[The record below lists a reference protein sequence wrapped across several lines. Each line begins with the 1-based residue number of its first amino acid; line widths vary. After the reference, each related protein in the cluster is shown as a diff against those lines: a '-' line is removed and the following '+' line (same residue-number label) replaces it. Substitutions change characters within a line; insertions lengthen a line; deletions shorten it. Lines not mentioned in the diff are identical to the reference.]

1 MYIIFYLF
9 YLQVYN
15 LNKDNQ
21 AEGSKYFQLALII
34 CLFKVALLFIFITW
48 LSVSAGLMLDWII
61 II

>member
-9 YLQVYN
+9 CLQVYN

-21 AEGSKYFQLALII
+21 AEGSKYFQLVLII